1 MDETAGTVEHLSDD
15 RPPAAGGPLEGPSMR
30 RLALVPLVAALV
42 GISACSGSGTS
53 TPAASTGGG
62 AASAAASGGGGGAA
76 ACATAPAGAAAAVTV
91 TIKDLKFSPQPVQA
105 KVGDVIAWTNQ
116 DGSIPHT
123 ATLDNGACD
132 TKTIAGGATA
142 MLVFNTAGTYP
153 YHCTVHPAMKDYSIV
168 IQ

>member
-1 MDETAGTVEHLSDD
+1 
-15 RPPAAGGPLEGPSMR
+15 MR
-30 RLALVPLVAALV
+30 RVALVPLLAALV
-42 GISACSGSGTS
+42 GISACSGSGGS

-62 AASAAASGGGGGAA
+62 AASAAASAGGGAA
-76 ACATAPAGAAAAVTV
+76 SAAASAAGAGVCATAPAGSTAAVTV

-105 KVGDVIAWTNQ
+105 KAGDVIAWTNQ

-132 TKTIAGGATA
+132 TATIAGGATA
-142 MLVFNTAGTYP
+142 MLVFNTAGTYT
-153 YHCTVHPAMKDYSIV
+153 YHCTVHPAMKDYTIV